1 MTNPPK
7 PARQT
12 RSDGWTRERQRVFLA
27 ALADC
32 GSVAEAAR
40 AAQMSRQA
48 AYALRRHPDARG
60 FRAAWDEALVDA
72 WRRVAETALERVIN
86 GETEVIERDGEE
98 IVRRRPCAPHL
109 VVHMLDRAERVIART
124 RSRDNAEAERML
136 QAQTRHIREEIRMLS
151 RDPAEVAAARD
162 RKAALPRMV
171 RAVDGETLA
180 LRRHHALLR
189 KLPDLSAKLSA
200 DAGTA
205 KKRQLRQLMSGAARP
220 PDTMQADP

>member
-1 MTNPPK
+1 MTNPLK

-40 AAQMSRQA
+40 AAQMTRQS

-136 QAQTRHIREEIRMLS
+136 QAQVRHVREDIRMLS
-151 RDPAEVAAARD
+151 DNPDEVAAARA
-162 RKAALPRMV
+162 RKAALPRLV
-171 RAVDGETLA
+171 KAVDGETLA
-180 LRRHHALLR
+180 LRRHHATLR
-189 KLPDLSAKLSA
+189 RLPDLSAKLSA
-200 DAGTA
+200 GVETA
-205 KKRQLRQLMSGAARP
+205 KKRQLRQLMAGTAP
-220 PDTMQADP
+220 PPGMAQGGP